1 MATDFSSTGFLAF
14 LREAAVSVLLHPAV
28 ARSRRKAAESLFDY
42 LSDDEK
48 ADLRDLD
55 IGALARRVH
64 DARDGVL
71 RSEVIDLYAE
81 RLRDALDDYL
91 RISSG
96 GGAHSKGVSTA
107 RPAEAGTRASGARRP
122 VRQREDDAL
131 ESIRLSFDRH
141 RADVMPIPLGEG
153 RVVYLHGLPADLS
166 LAEARR
172 IARVL
177 EALASDVDD
186 G

>member
-1 MATDFSSTGFLAF
+1 MATDFSSTAFLGF
-14 LREAAVSVLLHPAV
+14 LREAAVAGQLHPAV

-48 ADLRDLD
+48 ADLRSLD
-55 IGALARRVH
+55 MEALARRVH
-64 DARDGVL
+64 EARDGAL
-71 RSEVIDLYAE
+71 RDEVIDLYAG
-81 RLRDALDDYL
+81 RLQDALDDYL
-91 RISSG
+91 RFSSAG
-96 GGAHSKGVSTA
+96 TGGAAAAPS
-107 RPAEAGTRASGARRP
+107 RAMGSRTPGARRSAGSP
-122 VRQREDDAL
+122 EDAAL

-153 RVVYLHGLPADLS
+153 RVVYLHDLPADLS

-177 EALASDVDD
+177 EALAVDADD